1 MAQKQIII
9 KEQLRNIYSKLKGI
23 SRQDDFDYSVEE
35 HLEIISLNKK
45 AIDLIKGKTEYK
57 ILQWNL
63 EQTQKKQLREL
74 NYKDLPQ
81 EERKSAYKSALSH
94 FESDLIGWF

>member
-81 EERKSAYKSALSH
+81 EERKRLLRLERRLSQ
-94 FESDLIGWF
+94 EEKKL